1 MPLNKS
7 LRIQELERRQR
18 EEEEASRRRARE
30 LAVGIAT
37 GSQNDSTSNS
47 TNSSTSSQNSAQ
59 SSQRGS
65 QSPSA
70 VDRLF
75 KSTARKYTNNASA
88 DTTRRNSRGQ
98 TVSGRDRT
106 RSAVNS
112 PNASGPKIKEDT
124 GEWAKNEAYGA
135 LTGFNKELASAADF
149 LLPDVITPNKVQ
161 SALDYY
167 RNADEEQ
174 QKKVQASRGDSRLR
188 EIAGTIGGETLKNI
202 PAAAMAMLSGGAS
215 VGAQVAGEAVPSLL
229 EGARIANT
237 GNIVSR
243 ALDEVARTSGRNP
256 MFWETFIRTVG
267 PTYDNEIQ
275 NGADPVRATL
285 SAYANALLNAQIEI
299 GGGIEKY
306 DPSEVFWKAAA
317 RSAKEEGLEEVQQYA
332 VENLV
337 NKAVGSNTSKWF
349 SMKRGEDAV
358 INPIDMAE
366 QGFYGAAA
374 GGLMSGGRTLGVNAV
389 NSIRNDNYRNANPDI
404 EERANEL
411 IQRASVQGREGEMS
425 TRAQN
430 LAEEVSEQ
438 MARGEAPTAYQ
449 MRELERAVATDEY
462 YNQQNYENSSQERYN
477 QAVKEGKADTV
488 KQTGTADEY
497 YGFRRGLS
505 ETEQRNYDRV
515 KAVMGENASEN
526 SVTAVSRLMTGSE
539 SNRDIDTILLDP
551 EARSA
556 VEELTEVTLPINN
569 VKARAELENLAL
581 VNQIANRDRILEQTH
596 NEIRTNMSR
605 RGGEFFDKNY
615 DEAVATI
622 DVPNAADIYEN
633 FYSRFYTAGTVEGAD
648 FEKTYNRI
656 ISPLVEDFGE
666 DLGTKISQVF
676 THDFAQKV
684 FAEGQIAMNSARAKA
699 QGRNLSVKASE
710 NPAGFT
716 YEEEARKHI
725 SDREA
730 ELFTKLAERAK
741 VHIRLVSSIAGGKAN
756 GSYDPE
762 TGVILIAADSDNK
775 FITVFKHELTHH
787 LKNTS
792 PEMYQKLEDF
802 VFKKWYDGDPEKME
816 ARVQEYQKR
825 YGFRPDEAR
834 EEIIADAS
842 EAFFTDQ
849 GAINDAVTFNEKMA
863 RAIHDGIKS
872 LLDTFLDLVDTDRR
886 ADKGYGD
893 FLEDLD
899 ILRDAEKMWLE
910 ALNESVGKHKGS
922 VGNKADLDAFLKEN
936 GLRELPQT
944 KKMSLKATEDSEGKR
959 LTEGQK
965 RFFKDSRA
973 TDKDGKLVTVYHTT
987 ENGGFT
993 VFDPKYSDDK
1003 RSLFFA
1009 SNFDISQTYGRGAN
1023 RPINP
1028 DMPEFTSWD
1037 DFENYAAE
1045 NFRGWDNTK
1054 LLSDNLGAV
1063 VYPNE
1068 QAPYGTDEIPF
1079 EKWIRRK
1086 SKHTQY
1092 DAYISIPLPNGNYY
1106 NLRNDSPSGLLKD
1119 INDVLKRS
1127 NGKGYYACYLNL
1139 ENPLVVDGH
1148 GMNWNKIDTDFVVTD
1163 GQQKLEK
1170 AADKRVLSVRN
1181 RVPFGYSLDTNNK
1194 PIYKMFLAVTFEEK
1208 DANGKWIRNTDQS
1221 VHLRAS
1227 SVDDLDKQ
1235 ARKQFIEWG
1244 YSKSYW
1250 DNVVRK
1256 NSNNGEYRASND
1268 GDYIDSKGNLIDK
1281 SKYIKGQT
1289 LSGYTNTRGLSKIAK
1304 DNGYDGVIIRNIA
1317 DIGGR
1322 SRLRSGASPYSDIY
1336 IAFNSNQVKLT
1347 SNEDPTED
1355 DDIRYSIKEP
1365 NLGYHAGDLG
1375 KSIGDSY
1382 YSQSFDRDTGHFG
1395 FGTYFVGDKAYFKGT
1410 GIGDRPVETVDFDKY
1425 NLFRPRNYRNGIE
1438 LHEALKVLDGY
1449 AKRYSDLSR
1458 LTDWDNWKE
1467 RSYLTGGILNDL
1479 DEYIWQMDE
1488 RENPSKELKAK
1499 IDKYIEGMPEY
1510 YRNELERKVNSR
1522 YEEAQKRSA
1531 DKELVKESLGRE
1543 FDRLYGDRGRSYLY
1557 DSKEAYVEGKLDD
1570 EIRYINENK
1579 ALSLEDW
1586 KYYEAE
1592 SVIKDYTKGLTED
1605 IDNVRDI
1612 DFKLWMA
1619 LGGRKESIQNALKK
1633 TEEIIKAYPEVTK
1646 GLDSAATVF
1655 MKQLGYEGVDV
1666 RGIEGLDNTRYGS
1679 VIYDLKDEDLAR
1691 KKEIGRAKYSIK
1703 DAPSMDKL
1711 DKSGA
1716 VLTKNNGD
1724 PIVKFEENGSVQF
1737 SIKTY
1742 DDNGRRIY
1750 KEYLDKMVKNRQLTK
1765 AEAKQMQ
1772 DELETIYKI
1781 TKSFADS
1788 GKYAPFTAWSNAEVV
1803 TGENGKPV
1811 FSAIKKNSEYKM
1823 NIDFSTICKKRRT
1836 LDNVFRV
1843 MVNRGLFEQLDLN
1856 KDESAA
1862 LVVNI
1867 NDLIREHGFE
1877 AACALCFVEARRYRQ
1892 QQTATTFRDMWNGL
1906 VESMYKDKSKIEYF
1920 NYGENNEKKPV
1931 PDGIHTMSDKDLNL
1945 TRLKKLANAKNDE
1958 GKPLQ
1963 TAEAKAAR
1971 LLLRDPSQ
1979 RKLMLVGD
1987 MMASTGFENMQ
1998 VKNPEL
2004 MKIYNAKKGTGGAKS
2019 SFGDVQYLN
2028 EILKPR
2034 SFGRMSAYA
2043 VSGVRIQSFSDYV
2056 PRMVFDYVQV
2066 IADLSAKR
2074 LPAHAYTKE
2083 VLFAL
2088 QFGLTGAKINM
2099 SLVPDVVAD
2108 GVAPGLDKNG
2118 DYVWNKEGTFPWED
2132 YTDKNGRKMPGART
2146 IQKAKGYK
2154 ENCGTIAV
2162 GISDQQIWKMLLDPE
2177 IQMVIP
2183 YHKSSLNPLVAA
2195 MTNVD
2200 RFTDYTEYQNT
2211 RDKNGKAVEKE
2222 FDWDRKLFRLSHDSN
2237 NKLLPRSEW
2246 GDVQALVKEYV
2257 DWCNKH
2263 EYTPKFSQ
2271 FLYMEDGS
2279 INPGYYKM
2287 LEDFALLDNDGT
2299 FKPQDDVKM
2308 SFPTDESAFGSMA
2321 SLIEQGL
2328 DEDTKLEAKRSSEI
2342 NGIVDEIEDM
2352 IKDGSIT
2359 KQTIFSEALAKKMED
2374 KFQYS
2379 LKSNGESRSYQSTI
2393 TKLENQVKDLKSE
2406 FKRTNLKTADQ
2417 RDVRIQAGRL
2427 ITRHGSNMQ
2436 AQKSLTDTFNEI
2448 FRLYKEKGTD
2458 AFDEVYEI
2466 AKNEAVNIVN
2476 NISIVHNEGEE
2487 TYKAIK
2493 DYLRNTP
2500 VTISEDMKRNI
2511 TDFNDFR
2518 KRYFG
2523 KLKITNGETTNIDN
2537 VYMELNEL
2545 FPEQFTED
2553 YVNPADQLYHMADVL
2568 DNYAPYYETLDG
2580 ASEEMQ
2586 DYVVDIAA
2594 DIMETAY
2601 GLQTKKTFADK
2612 KYEEKVRA
2620 VAKAR
2625 EKALESRDVALDRQK
2640 QRYEKKIE
2648 DLKAHNQEMR
2658 ANRKARREDSEAR
2671 TKLLKI
2677 ARRLDR
2683 FKTTA
2688 AKREQ
2693 IDALIGDLDLVAKGM
2708 TEKTLEN
2715 LHDLRDWYSDRKE
2728 TDPDFIADS
2737 NIEKKL
2743 ERLSKKHIKD
2753 MDLADVRELY
2763 DVLSNIE
2770 NELKTERKLINSQM
2784 RKDIK
2789 EAGRETIRNINNSK
2803 GLAMKIRGFDRF
2815 FINGTLSPLRQIR
2828 RVTGYNDNDPLY
2840 IATKELADGQRKM
2853 LDYQMTSWKAFDRF
2867 MKNKDFLKSI
2877 NGSKAKEIEVTGIK
2891 DGKQYKTKITPDIR
2905 MAMYLASMNADN
2917 LRHIRDGGIKL
2928 PDIKLYKKGRIS
2940 EAMEKGTIVKFS
2952 PSMLNEITSHMT
2964 KTEKEFAQ
2972 EAYKYYNETS
2982 PKAINEVS
2990 EELKGYSLA
2999 RVQNYYPIHTDS
3011 NFLSKEFEAMK
3022 FDGTIE
3028 GMGFLKERVRASNPI
3043 LMTGLVDELT
3053 RSIEMNS
3060 KYVGLAIPVRNFG
3073 KIYGVSDVAYTE
3085 KNEGGIKTLEAD
3097 YRGSVKDSISDKWGG
3112 AVASYIEKFMTDL
3125 QNGRKNYDDWGN
3137 FFSKLRS
3144 NYAGAVLTL
3153 NASVA
3158 LKQAASYPTAAAV
3171 LGRAPLAK
3179 AMGNFGKVDLDLIAK
3194 YTPLQWYRSQGFS
3207 TTELGDIRSGNKQSV
3222 LNKYPMLNW
3231 IQGID
3236 LATTRKLWKASE
3248 YYVQS
3253 HNKNLKKGT
3262 DEYYKAVAEIYNRV
3276 IEETQPNYTTMQR
3289 PGLLRSDNDIVLA
3302 LNMFKTQP
3310 YQNFN
3315 ILYDS
3320 IGNYA
3325 AKRSQYSK
3333 VKNADTKKALQDAG
3347 RDMRNAID
3355 SQIMQLAVFAAMT
3368 SLWALFRRKDDKYR
3382 DKEGNLTFVS
3392 YLERLA
3398 KDMLANTFADVPFG
3412 SDIYGTV
3419 SSAITGEYY
3428 YGFSSVTDSSVT
3440 DLLDTFTKG
3449 YKTIGEW
3456 VEYAAN
3462 DDPEKEKPDSDM
3474 YKDIV
3479 SVTESASRFMG
3490 APFSN
3495 LKNLG
3500 TGIYGWVA
3508 ISRDGKY
3515 VGTYEAQKLTFA
3527 KKSEMMDNLFQ
3538 AYRHDKRAYEQIR
3551 KMMID
3556 DGIKEDSIDYYM
3568 KKNMKEHKSD
3578 SEQKEYDSSMQT
3590 LEKSSI
3596 WKGASADDQEYYTGI
3611 IEKMSVGIEDTST
3624 GYVTNMMKSGLTEEQ
3639 VILYKLALKK
3649 VDKPSASGKYG
3660 SYTKTER
3667 EAAIRLLEKE
3677 SSLTYAQKQALKG

>member
-1 MPLNKS
+1 MSFIDDSIKR
-7 LRIQELERRQR
+7 LRA
-18 EEEEASRRRARE
+18 EEEERRKRE
-30 LAVGIAT
+30 QAAQLIR
-37 GSQNDSTSNS
+37 GSQSSSNS
-47 TNSSTSSQNSAQ
+47 NSSNSSTNLQNSSQT
-59 SSQRGS
+59 SQGGS

-70 VDRLF
+70 VDKLF
-75 KSTARKYTNNASA
+75 HSTARKYSNATA
-88 DTTRRNSRGQ
+88 NDPTRRNSRGQ
-98 TVSGRDRT
+98 EVSSRART

-112 PNASGPKIKEDT
+112 PKTTGPKLKEDT

-149 LLPDVITPNKVQ
+149 LLPDVITPKKVQ
-161 SALDYY
+161 NVLDYY

-174 QKKVQASRGDSRLR
+174 QQKVQASRGDSKLR

-202 PAAAMAMLSGGAS
+202 PAAAMAMLSGGTS
-215 VGAQVAGEAVPSLL
+215 VGAQVAGKAVPSLL
-229 EGARIANT
+229 EGAQIART
-237 GNIVSR
+237 GNIVQR
-243 ALDEVARTSGRNP
+243 AMSEVARTSGQNP
-256 MFWETFIRTVG
+256 MFWETFMRTVG

-299 GGGIEKY
+299 GGGVEVY
-306 DPSEVFWKAAA
+306 DPSEVFWKAAL

-332 VENLV
+332 VENLT
-337 NKAVGSNTSKWF
+337 NKAIGSNTAKWF
-349 SMKRGEDAV
+349 SMNRGEDAV

-389 NSIRNDNYRNANPDI
+389 NSIRNDNYRNANPDL

-411 IQRASVQGREGEMS
+411 IQRASLQGREGEMA

-430 LAEEVSEQ
+430 LAEEVSDQ
-438 MARGEAPTAYQ
+438 MARGKAPTAYQ

-462 YNQQNYENSSQERYN
+462 YNDKAYQESSQERYN
-477 QAVKEGKADTV
+477 QAVNEGRANTV
-488 KQTGTADEY
+488 ESTGTADEY
-497 YGFRRGLS
+497 YGFQRGLT
-505 ETEQRNYDRV
+505 ETEQRNYERA
-515 KAVMGENASEN
+515 KAVMGEDASER
-526 SVTAVSRLMTGSE
+526 SVVAVGRFMTGSE
-539 SNRDIDTILLDP
+539 SNSDIDTILLDP
-551 EARSA
+551 KAKSA
-556 VEELTEVTLPINN
+556 VEELTDVTLPINN
-569 VKARAELENLAL
+569 TKARTELENLAL
-581 VNQIANRDRILEQTH
+581 AHNIANNDRILEETH
-596 NEIRTNMSR
+596 NDIRTNMSR

-622 DVPNAADIYEN
+622 DEPNAADIYES
-633 FYSRFYTAGTVEGAD
+633 FFSRFYTAGTVEGAD

-666 DLGTKISQVF
+666 ELGTKISQVF
-676 THDFAQKV
+676 NHDFAQKV
-684 FAEGQIAMNSARAKA
+684 FAEGQIAMNSVRAKA
-699 QGRNLSVKASE
+699 QGKRLSVKASE

-716 YEEEARKHI
+716 YEAEARKHI
-725 SDREA
+725 SDKEA

-802 VFKKWYDGDPEKME
+802 VFKRWYDGDPEKME

-893 FLEDLD
+893 FLGDLD

-910 ALNESVGKHKGS
+910 ALNESVGRRNGSAEGGTFIDSSTGENVQFSLRTEAPPKKTRKGYKVFVVKNGELYPPMVANPNGEPTPVGVWLNADEGVRAGTS
-922 VGNKADLDAFLKEN
+922 KTGRPQVKAGGKGTQGGSGTLAYRPGWHLGEMPLAQQFARKDSQGNKTLFPNNFVWAECDIAADNDYQEEAMSYGYTEN
-936 GLRELPQT
+936 GKFRHAYAGLPRIPKDGFYQYRTNPDPNTVPWLITGAMKINRILSDAEVRDILAEKGIEAPKRQGGDKTLEELGI
-944 KKMSLKATEDSEGKR
+944 KKVKFSLKDSDGNTLSK
-959 LTEGQK
+959 GQQEY
-965 RFFKDSRA
+965 FKDSKARDENGNLLVLYHGTENA
-973 TDKDGKLVTVYHTT
+973 GFTIFDSEAGISSPAFFFTNNLEIAKGYSGTHDIARMPSFKSVEAVQKAIKNDMDADIEIRKEDGKYVMYEDGDYVDESRNLNDLYNLYNQYSGFGGTSSNYKVYLNVT
-987 ENGGFT
+987 
-993 VFDPKYSDDK
+993 
-1003 RSLFFA
+1003 
-1009 SNFDISQTYGRGAN
+1009 
-1023 RPINP
+1023 NP
-1028 DMPEFTSWD
+1028 LIVDAKGKSWD
-1037 DFENYAAE
+1037 DI
-1045 NFRGWDNTK
+1045 T
-1054 LLSDNLGAV
+1054 
-1063 VYPNE
+1063 
-1068 QAPYGTDEIPF
+1068 
-1079 EKWIRRK
+1079 
-1086 SKHTQY
+1086 
-1092 DAYISIPLPNGNYY
+1092 
-1106 NLRNDSPSGLLKD
+1106 
-1119 INDVLKRS
+1119 
-1127 NGKGYYACYLNL
+1127 
-1139 ENPLVVDGH
+1139 
-1148 GMNWNKIDTDFVVTD
+1148 TDFSDEPMT
-1163 GQQKLEK
+1163 
-1170 AADKRVLSVRN
+1170 
-1181 RVPFGYSLDTNNK
+1181 
-1194 PIYKMFLAVTFEEK
+1194 
-1208 DANGKWIRNTDQS
+1208 
-1221 VHLRAS
+1221 
-1227 SVDDLDKQ
+1227 
-1235 ARKQFIEWG
+1235 
-1244 YSKSYW
+1244 
-1250 DNVVRK
+1250 
-1256 NSNNGEYRASND
+1256 SNAIAEY
-1268 GDYIDSKGNLIDK
+1268 
-1281 SKYIKGQT
+1281 
-1289 LSGYTNTRGLSKIAK
+1289 AK
-1304 DNGYDGVIIRNIA
+1304 ENGYDGVVIRNVVDA
-1317 DIGGR
+1317 GLYN
-1322 SRLRSGASPYSDIY
+1322 SSGEYKTGTDV
-1336 IAFNSNQVKLT
+1336 IAFNPEQ
-1347 SNEDPTED
+1347 
-1355 DDIRYSIKEP
+1355 IK
-1365 NLGYHAGDLG
+1365 
-1375 KSIGDSY
+1375 
-1382 YSQSFDRDTGHFG
+1382 
-1395 FGTYFVGDKAYFKGT
+1395 
-1410 GIGDRPVETVDFDKY
+1410 
-1425 NLFRPRNYRNGIE
+1425 
-1438 LHEALKVLDGY
+1438 
-1449 AKRYSDLSR
+1449 
-1458 LTDWDNWKE
+1458 
-1467 RSYLTGGILNDL
+1467 
-1479 DEYIWQMDE
+1479 
-1488 RENPSKELKAK
+1488 
-1499 IDKYIEGMPEY
+1499 
-1510 YRNELERKVNSR
+1510 
-1522 YEEAQKRSA
+1522 
-1531 DKELVKESLGRE
+1531 
-1543 FDRLYGDRGRSYLY
+1543 
-1557 DSKEAYVEGKLDD
+1557 
-1570 EIRYINENK
+1570 
-1579 ALSLEDW
+1579 
-1586 KYYEAE
+1586 
-1592 SVIKDYTKGLTED
+1592 D
-1605 IDNVRDI
+1605 IDNKNPTKDPDI
-1612 DFKLWMA
+1612 
-1619 LGGRKESIQNALKK
+1619 R
-1633 TEEIIKAYPEVTK
+1633 
-1646 GLDSAATVF
+1646 
-1655 MKQLGYEGVDV
+1655 
-1666 RGIEGLDNTRYGS
+1666 
-1679 VIYDLKDEDLAR
+1679 
-1691 KKEIGRAKYSIK
+1691 YSIK

-1724 PIVKFEENGSVQF
+1724 PIAKFEENGSVQF

-1867 NDLIREHGFE
+1867 NDLIRKHGFE

-1892 QQTATTFRDMWNGL
+1892 QQTATTFRDMWNDL

-1920 NYGENNEKKPV
+1920 NYGENIEKKPV

-2146 IQKAKGYK
+2146 IQKAKEYK

-2271 FLYMEDGS
+2271 FLYMKDGS

-2359 KQTIFSEALAKKMED
+2359 KQTISSQALADKMED
-2374 KFQYS
+2374 KFKYS

-2417 RDVRIQAGRL
+2417 RNVRIQAGKL

-2436 AQKSLTDTFNEI
+2436 AQKSLIDTFNEI
-2448 FRLYKEKGTD
+2448 FKLYKEKGTD

-2500 VTISEDMKRNI
+2500 ITISEDMKRNI

-2523 KLKITNGETTNIDN
+2523 KLKITNGNTTNIDT
-2537 VYMELNEL
+2537 VYMELMEL

-2553 YVNPADQLYHMADVL
+2553 YINPADQLYHMADVL

-2586 DYVVDIAA
+2586 DYVVDIAS

-2620 VAKAR
+2620 VEKAR
-2625 EKALESRDVALDRQK
+2625 QKALESRDKELGRLRRKYDEVREALWKANEKTAAERLRGEMDTQRAKQRLQDYKAETKERGEKKRRIQQIANIHKRLSDMPFKGNDTKHLPDGYADTVARVLSLFDFTTKGMERWAERNGKLSNRYQALKDLNDKLEQIGELEKNGIPSSIEFDERLVGGVRYLYNAFSDDLKNSNDRRLEDMTSEELTHIKRLFEAFEFQIKMENKTFDEENKRTRSEMAHSIFDDLNETKRGKWRLGVMGRLFTSNFNPSDFFTLVGGDIETLYNSTRKGFDKYVERLSNAKDFIQDNVSNKKADKWANHVKTYKTSSGEEIELTDSMLMSLYCLSKREQAQGHIYGGGIASAPARVKNKMTTRELEKKRVIPSYQDLQRWFSDLTDEQIQVAEQIQKYFVDEVSEWGNETSLKLFNYRKFNEPNYFPIQSSKDYMASNFDERGTDPVLKNIGPSHQTVEGANNVIMVDDIFTVFSKHVAQMAAYNAYVPAITDFQRVWNYTEGNDQDMVKARFADVYGQKTADYIENFFKNLNGVYKRNFDVGLFDKGLGLFKKSAVGGNIRVLVQQPTAIARAALIINPVYLTAALPTTTAHPKRTFKEMMDHCSIAKWKTWGFYSSDITSASRDLRNIMIGKEALTDKVFMDMYGVADNMTWTVIFKACELQVEAQNKGIKKGSDEYWEKVSALATRVFDRTQVVDSPFHRSEVMKSQDKGIKMVTAFMAEPTKTINMLNTELTMAARELANGHPARATGVFVRVATVITANSALLAVAQALVDAARGAGGDDDKDKGNYVERLINYWKENFWDNMNPFAMIPYIKDVKSLWDGYDVARMDMNGVKKVIQAIQYLQKYYEDPANSKYTEAEEWKNLALTACYAAGVPIQNAKRDLEAIYLTAMEAAGHSEVFFEQAKRKYQVNDKTRAMFADMYYDALDRK
-2640 QRYEKKIE
+2640 DYRTADKIY
-2648 DLKAHNQEMR
+2648 
-2658 ANRKARREDSEAR
+2658 SF
-2671 TKLLKI
+2671 LLRNGI
-2677 ARRLDR
+2677 
-2683 FKTTA
+2683 
-2688 AKREQ
+2688 
-2693 IDALIGDLDLVAKGM
+2693 
-2708 TEKTLEN
+2708 TEKYI
-2715 LHDLRDWYSDRKE
+2715 D
-2728 TDPDFIADS
+2728 
-2737 NIEKKL
+2737 
-2743 ERLSKKHIKD
+2743 
-2753 MDLADVRELY
+2753 
-2763 DVLSNIE
+2763 
-2770 NELKTERKLINSQM
+2770 
-2784 RKDIK
+2784 
-2789 EAGRETIRNINNSK
+2789 GREKTWRK
-2803 GLAMKIRGFDRF
+2803 HKDE
-2815 FINGTLSPLRQIR
+2815 
-2828 RVTGYNDNDPLY
+2828 ND
-2840 IATKELADGQRKM
+2840 
-2853 LDYQMTSWKAFDRF
+2853 
-2867 MKNKDFLKSI
+2867 
-2877 NGSKAKEIEVTGIK
+2877 
-2891 DGKQYKTKITPDIR
+2891 
-2905 MAMYLASMNADN
+2905 
-2917 LRHIRDGGIKL
+2917 
-2928 PDIKLYKKGRIS
+2928 
-2940 EAMEKGTIVKFS
+2940 
-2952 PSMLNEITSHMT
+2952 
-2964 KTEKEFAQ
+2964 
-2972 EAYKYYNETS
+2972 
-2982 PKAINEVS
+2982 
-2990 EELKGYSLA
+2990 
-2999 RVQNYYPIHTDS
+2999 
-3011 NFLSKEFEAMK
+3011 
-3022 FDGTIE
+3022 E
-3028 GMGFLKERVRASNPI
+3028 G
-3043 LMTGLVDELT
+3043 
-3053 RSIEMNS
+3053 
-3060 KYVGLAIPVRNFG
+3060 
-3073 KIYGVSDVAYTE
+3073 
-3085 KNEGGIKTLEAD
+3085 
-3097 YRGSVKDSISDKWGG
+3097 
-3112 AVASYIEKFMTDL
+3112 
-3125 QNGRKNYDDWGN
+3125 
-3137 FFSKLRS
+3137 
-3144 NYAGAVLTL
+3144 
-3153 NASVA
+3153 
-3158 LKQAASYPTAAAV
+3158 
-3171 LGRAPLAK
+3171 
-3179 AMGNFGKVDLDLIAK
+3179 
-3194 YTPLQWYRSQGFS
+3194 
-3207 TTELGDIRSGNKQSV
+3207 
-3222 LNKYPMLNW
+3222 
-3231 IQGID
+3231 
-3236 LATTRKLWKASE
+3236 
-3248 YYVQS
+3248 
-3253 HNKNLKKGT
+3253 
-3262 DEYYKAVAEIYNRV
+3262 
-3276 IEETQPNYTTMQR
+3276 
-3289 PGLLRSDNDIVLA
+3289 
-3302 LNMFKTQP
+3302 
-3310 YQNFN
+3310 
-3315 ILYDS
+3315 
-3320 IGNYA
+3320 
-3325 AKRSQYSK
+3325 
-3333 VKNADTKKALQDAG
+3333 
-3347 RDMRNAID
+3347 
-3355 SQIMQLAVFAAMT
+3355 
-3368 SLWALFRRKDDKYR
+3368 
-3382 DKEGNLTFVS
+3382 
-3392 YLERLA
+3392 
-3398 KDMLANTFADVPFG
+3398 
-3412 SDIYGTV
+3412 
-3419 SSAITGEYY
+3419 
-3428 YGFSSVTDSSVT
+3428 
-3440 DLLDTFTKG
+3440 
-3449 YKTIGEW
+3449 
-3456 VEYAAN
+3456 
-3462 DDPEKEKPDSDM
+3462 
-3474 YKDIV
+3474 
-3479 SVTESASRFMG
+3479 
-3490 APFSN
+3490 
-3495 LKNLG
+3495 
-3500 TGIYGWVA
+3500 
-3508 ISRDGKY
+3508 
-3515 VGTYEAQKLTFA
+3515 
-3527 KKSEMMDNLFQ
+3527 
-3538 AYRHDKRAYEQIR
+3538 
-3551 KMMID
+3551 
-3556 DGIKEDSIDYYM
+3556 
-3568 KKNMKEHKSD
+3568 
-3578 SEQKEYDSSMQT
+3578 
-3590 LEKSSI
+3590 
-3596 WKGASADDQEYYTGI
+3596 
-3611 IEKMSVGIEDTST
+3611 
-3624 GYVTNMMKSGLTEEQ
+3624 
-3639 VILYKLALKK
+3639 
-3649 VDKPSASGKYG
+3649 
-3660 SYTKTER
+3660 
-3667 EAAIRLLEKE
+3667 
-3677 SSLTYAQKQALKG
+3677 

>member
-1 MPLNKS
+1 MSKSNNWKSSSDYLIEAYTNK
-7 LRIQELERRQR
+7 LINDYKQDDEKEKERQKQR
-18 EEEEASRRRARE
+18 A
-30 LAVGIAT
+30 LTNG
-37 GSQNDSTSNS
+37 TSNS
-47 TNSSTSSQNSAQ
+47 TNYSTTSQKSSY
-59 SSQRGS
+59 GS
-65 QSPSA
+65 QAGSQDTPA
-70 VDRLF
+70 EKALF
-75 KSTARKYTNNASA
+75 KMSGREFTNKAA
-88 DTTRRNSRGQ
+88 TDPTRRNSRGQ
-98 TVSGRDRT
+98 TVTGRERT

-112 PNASGPKIKEDT
+112 PDSKSRIKEDT
-124 GEWAKNEAYGA
+124 GKWARSEAYGA

-149 LLPDVITPNKVQ
+149 LLPDVITPKKVQ
-161 SALDYY
+161 NVLDYY
-167 RNADEEQ
+167 RKADEEQ
-174 QKKVQASRGDSRLR
+174 QQKVQELRGDSKLR

-202 PAAAMAMLSGGAS
+202 PSAAMAMLSGGTS

-229 EGARIANT
+229 EGARLAKT
-237 GNIVSR
+237 GNVVSR
-243 ALDEVARTSGRNP
+243 ALDEVARTSGQNP
-256 MFWETFIRTVG
+256 MFWETFMRTVG
-267 PTYDNEIQ
+267 PTYDNEIA
-275 NGADPVRATL
+275 NGADPVRATM

-306 DPSEVFWKAAA
+306 DPSEVFWKAAL
-317 RSAKEEGLEEVQQYA
+317 RSAKEEGMEEVQQYA

-337 NKAVGSNTSKWF
+337 NKAIGSNRTKDKNGNTIETPWF
-349 SMKRGEDAV
+349 SMDRGVNAV
-358 INPIDMAE
+358 INPVDMAE

-389 NSIRNDNYRNANPDI
+389 NDARNNNYRQEHPDF
-404 EERANEL
+404 EEHAKDL

-425 TRAQN
+425 TKAQN

-438 MARGEAPTAYQ
+438 MARGQQPTAYQ
-449 MRELERAVATDEY
+449 MRELESAVATDEY
-462 YNQQNYENSSQERYN
+462 YNQKAYENSSKERYN
-477 QAVKEGKADTV
+477 QAVEEGKADTV
-488 KQTGTADEY
+488 QQTGSTDEY
-497 YGFRRGLS
+497 YGFRHGLN
-505 ETEQRNYDRV
+505 ETEQRNYEKA

-526 SVTAVSRLMTGSE
+526 SVLAVSKLMTGSE

-556 VEELTEVTLPINN
+556 VEELAEVTLPINN
-569 VKARAELENLAL
+569 VKARAELENIAL
-581 VNQIANRDRILEQTH
+581 VNQIANRDKILEQTH
-596 NEIRTNMSR
+596 KDIRTNMSR
-605 RGGEFFDKNY
+605 RGGELFDENY
-615 DEAVATI
+615 DEAVKTL
-622 DVPNAADIYEN
+622 DVPNAAEIYEN
-633 FYSRFYTAGTVEGAD
+633 FFSRFYTAGTVEDAD

-666 DLGTKISQVF
+666 DFGSRISQVF
-676 THDFAQKV
+676 NHDFAQKV
-684 FAEGQIAMNSARAKA
+684 FAQGQIAMNSVRAKA

-730 ELFTKLAERAK
+730 DLFTKLAERAK
-741 VHIRLVSSIAGGKAN
+741 VHIRLVSSIAGGQAN

-816 ARVQEYQKR
+816 ERVQEYQRR
-825 YGFRPDEAR
+825 YNMRPDQAR

-842 EAFFTDQ
+842 EAFFTDE
-849 GAINDAVTFNEKMA
+849 GAINEAVTFNEKMA

-893 FLEDLD
+893 FLKDLD

-910 ALNESVGKHKGS
+910 ALNESVGKSNAGIENGVFADNSTGENVQFSLRTEAPPKKTRKGYKVFVVKNGELYPPMVANPNGDPTPVGVWLNADEGVRAGTS
-922 VGNKADLDAFLKEN
+922 KTGRPQVQAGGKGTQGGSGTLAYRPGWHLGEIPLAKQFMRQDANGNKTLFPKNFVWAECEIAADVDYQDEAMSYGYTEKGKFRHAYAGLPKIPKDGFYQYRTNPNPDTVPWLITGAMKINRILSDAEVSNILAKE
-936 GLRELPQT
+936 GIEAPKRQGGDKTLEELGI
-944 KKMSLKATEDSEGKR
+944 KNVKLSLKDSDGNTLSK
-959 LTEGQK
+959 GQQDY
-965 RFFKDSRA
+965 FKDSKVR
-973 TDKDGKLVTVYHTT
+973 DDDGNLLVMYHGTR
-987 ENGGFT
+987 EKGFT
-993 VFDPKYSDDK
+993 VFNPSESQDGI
-1003 RSLFFA
+1003 SLFFTDKLDVA
-1009 SNFDISQTYGRGAN
+1009 KGYSGVKKTFAPKIEKPTLAKIQKVLEREDDGYHHYKIAKTDNGYEVFRFEYD
-1023 RPINP
+1023 
-1028 DMPEFTSWD
+1028 WD
-1037 DFENYAAE
+1037 
-1045 NFRGWDNTK
+1045 
-1054 LLSDNLGAV
+1054 LGEDGEWV
-1063 VYPNE
+1063 
-1068 QAPYGTDEIPF
+1068 
-1079 EKWIRRK
+1079 
-1086 SKHTQY
+1086 
-1092 DAYISIPLPNGNYY
+1092 
-1106 NLRNDSPSGLLKD
+1106 RNDRKVNDWFNYESESLED
-1119 INDVLKRS
+1119 IANYIKREFS
-1127 NGKGYYACYLNL
+1127 NADESTNYKVYLNL
-1139 ENPLVVDGH
+1139 VNPLIV
-1148 GMNWNKIDTDFVVTD
+1148 N
-1163 GQQKLEK
+1163 
-1170 AADKRVLSVRN
+1170 
-1181 RVPFGYSLDTNNK
+1181 
-1194 PIYKMFLAVTFEEK
+1194 
-1208 DANGKWIRNTDQS
+1208 ANGRYFDELGDLPEGLEDT
-1221 VHLRAS
+1221 RAY
-1227 SVDDLDKQ
+1227 
-1235 ARKQFIEWG
+1235 A
-1244 YSKSYW
+1244 
-1250 DNVVRK
+1250 
-1256 NSNNGEYRASND
+1256 EY
-1268 GDYIDSKGNLIDK
+1268 
-1281 SKYIKGQT
+1281 
-1289 LSGYTNTRGLSKIAK
+1289 AK
-1304 DNGYDGVIIRNIA
+1304 RNGYDGVIFK
-1317 DIGGR
+1317 DIIDTA
-1322 SRLRSGASPYSDIY
+1322 LFASNEERFEESNVV
-1336 IAFNSNQVKLT
+1336 IAFSSNQIKSVANK
-1347 SNEDPTED
+1347 NPTENE
-1355 DDIRYSIKEP
+1355 DIRYSLKEAP
-1365 NLGYHAGDLG
+1365 
-1375 KSIGDSY
+1375 
-1382 YSQSFDRDTGHFG
+1382 
-1395 FGTYFVGDKAYFKGT
+1395 
-1410 GIGDRPVETVDFDKY
+1410 PVE
-1425 NLFRPRNYRNGIE
+1425 E
-1438 LHEALKVLDGY
+1438 
-1449 AKRYSDLSR
+1449 
-1458 LTDWDNWKE
+1458 
-1467 RSYLTGGILNDL
+1467 
-1479 DEYIWQMDE
+1479 
-1488 RENPSKELKAK
+1488 
-1499 IDKYIEGMPEY
+1499 
-1510 YRNELERKVNSR
+1510 
-1522 YEEAQKRSA
+1522 
-1531 DKELVKESLGRE
+1531 
-1543 FDRLYGDRGRSYLY
+1543 
-1557 DSKEAYVEGKLDD
+1557 
-1570 EIRYINENK
+1570 
-1579 ALSLEDW
+1579 
-1586 KYYEAE
+1586 
-1592 SVIKDYTKGLTED
+1592 
-1605 IDNVRDI
+1605 
-1612 DFKLWMA
+1612 
-1619 LGGRKESIQNALKK
+1619 
-1633 TEEIIKAYPEVTK
+1633 
-1646 GLDSAATVF
+1646 
-1655 MKQLGYEGVDV
+1655 
-1666 RGIEGLDNTRYGS
+1666 
-1679 VIYDLKDEDLAR
+1679 
-1691 KKEIGRAKYSIK
+1691 
-1703 DAPSMDKL
+1703 L

-1716 VLTKNNGD
+1716 TLTTNNGQ
-1724 PIVKFEENGSVQF
+1724 PIAKFEENGSVQF
-1737 SIKTY
+1737 SLKTY
-1742 DDNGRRIY
+1742 DDQGRRIY
-1750 KEYLDKMVKNRQLTK
+1750 KEYLDKMVKNGQLSR
-1765 AEAKQMQ
+1765 AEAKQMF
-1772 DELETIYKI
+1772 DEIETIYKI
-1781 TKSFADS
+1781 SREFADT
-1788 GKYAPFTAWSNAEVV
+1788 GKYAPFTAWSNAQVV

-1843 MVNRGLFEQLDLN
+1843 MVNRGLFEKLDLN

-1920 NYGENNEKKPV
+1920 NYGENNEKEPV
-1931 PDGIHTMSDKDLNL
+1931 PDGIHTMPDKDLNL
-1945 TRLKKLANAKNDE
+1945 TKLKRLANAKNDE

-2028 EILKPR
+2028 EILRPR
-2034 SFGRMSAYA
+2034 TFGRMSAYA

-2066 IADLSAKR
+2066 IGDLAAKR

-2088 QFGLTGAKINM
+2088 QFGLTGVKINM

-2118 DYVWNKEGTFPWED
+2118 NYIWNKEGTFPWED
-2132 YTDKNGRKMPGART
+2132 YVDKNGRKMPGARS

-2154 ENCGTIAV
+2154 EHCGTIAV
-2162 GISDQQIWKMLLDPE
+2162 GISDAQIWKMLLDPE

-2200 RFTDYTEYQNT
+2200 RFTDYTDYQNT

-2222 FDWDRKLFRLSHDSN
+2222 FDWDRKLFRLSHGSN

-2271 FLYMEDGS
+2271 FLYMREGNSMDGDFILDENGNKV
-2279 INPGYYKM
+2279 INSGYYKM
-2287 LEDFALLDNDGT
+2287 LEDFALYDNDGK
-2299 FKPQDDVKM
+2299 FKPQDDVRM
-2308 SFPTDESAFGSMA
+2308 NFPTDESAYGSMA

-2328 DEDTKLEAKRSSEI
+2328 DEDAKLEAKRTNEI
-2342 NGIVDEIEDM
+2342 DGIVDEIESM
-2352 IKDGSIT
+2352 IEDGSIT

-2379 LKSNGESRSYQSTI
+2379 LKSGGESRNYQNTI
-2393 TKLENQVKDLKSE
+2393 SKLESQVKDLKAE
-2406 FKRTNLKTADQ
+2406 FKRTDLKTADPK
-2417 RDVRIQAGRL
+2417 DVRIQAGKL
-2427 ITRHGSNMQ
+2427 IKRHDSNMSVQ
-2436 AQKSLTDTFNEI
+2436 GELVDTFNRI
-2448 FRLYKEKGTD
+2448 FRLYKENGTD
-2458 AFDEVYEI
+2458 SFDDIYEI
-2466 AKNEAVNIVN
+2466 AKNAAVEVVN
-2476 NISIVHNEGEE
+2476 NISIVHDEGAED
-2487 TYKAIK
+2487 YKAIK
-2493 DYLRNTP
+2493 EYLKETP
-2500 VTISEDMKRNI
+2500 IVITEEMKKNI
-2511 TDFNDFR
+2511 TDFNNFR

-2523 KLKITNGETTNIDN
+2523 KLKLVNGDTGNIDN

-2545 FPEQFTED
+2545 FPGQFTED

-2580 ASEEMQ
+2580 ASPEMQ

-2612 KYEEKVRA
+2612 KYEEKVKA

-2625 EKALESRDVALDRQK
+2625 EKALESRDNALNRQK

-2648 DLKAHNQEMR
+2648 GLKAHNQEMR

-2688 AKREQ
+2688 AKKEQ
-2693 IDALIGDLDLVAKGM
+2693 IEALIGDLDLVAKGM
-2708 TEKTLEN
+2708 TDKTLN
-2715 LHDLRDWYSDRKE
+2715 DLHDLRDWYSDKKE

-2770 NELKTERKLINSQM
+2770 NELKTERKLINSEM
-2784 RKDIK
+2784 KKDIK
-2789 EAGRETIRNINNSK
+2789 EAGREAIRNINNSK
-2803 GLAMKIRGFDRF
+2803 GLAMKTRGFDRF

-2853 LDYQMTSWKAFDRF
+2853 IDYQMTSWKAFDRF
-2867 MKNKDFLKSI
+2867 MKNKDFIRSI
-2877 NGSKAKEIEVTGIK
+2877 NGPKAKEIEVTGIK

-2917 LRHIRDGGIKL
+2917 LRHMRDGGVKL
-2928 PDIKLYKKGRIS
+2928 PDIKLYKKGKIS

-2964 KTEKEFAQ
+2964 KTERAFAQ

-2982 PKAINEVS
+2982 PEAINKVS
-2990 EELKGYSLA
+2990 EELKGYSIA

-3073 KIYGVSDVAYTE
+3073 KIYGVNDVTYTE
-3085 KNEGGIKTLEAD
+3085 RNEGGVKTLEAD

-3171 LGRAPLAK
+3171 LGRAPLVK

-3207 TTELGDIRSGNKQSV
+3207 TTELGDIRSGNKQSL
-3222 LNKYPMLNW
+3222 LNKYPFLNW

-3248 YYVQS
+3248 YYVQD

-3262 DEYYKAVAEIYNRV
+3262 DEYYKTVADIYNRV

-3320 IGNYA
+3320 IGNYV
-3325 AKRSQYSK
+3325 AKRNQYNK
-3333 VKNADTKKALQDAG
+3333 VKNADTKKALQNAG

-3398 KDMLANTFADVPFG
+3398 KDMLANSFAVVPFG

-3419 SSAITGEYY
+3419 SSSITGEYY

-3440 DLLDTFTKG
+3440 DLLDSFSKG

-3456 VEYAAN
+3456 VQYAMN
-3462 DDPEKEKPDSDM
+3462 DDPEKGKPDSDM

-3479 SVTESASRFMG
+3479 SVSESASRFLG

-3495 LKNLG
+3495 MKNLG

-3508 ISRDGKY
+3508 ISKDGKY
-3515 VGTYEAQKLTFA
+3515 VGTYEAQKMTLA

-3538 AYRHDKRAYEQIR
+3538 AYRHDKAAYEQIR
-3551 KMMID
+3551 KMMIE
-3556 DGIKEDSIDYYM
+3556 DGIKEDSIDTSM
-3568 KKNMKEHKSD
+3568 KKKMKEHKSD
-3578 SEQKEYDSSMQT
+3578 TEQKEYDSSMQA

-3596 WKGASADDQEYYTGI
+3596 WKGASADDQEYYKGI

-3624 GYVTNMMKSGLTEEQ
+3624 GYVTNKMKSGLTEEQ

-3660 SYTKTER
+3660 SYTKAER

-3677 SSLTYAQKQALKG
+3677 FSLTYAQKETLKG

>member
-1 MPLNKS
+1 MSKKNDWKSPADYLIEAYTNK
-7 LRIQELERRQR
+7 LINDYREDDEKERQR
-18 EEEEASRRRARE
+18 QQQKA
-30 LAVGIAT
+30 LT
-37 GSQNDSTSNS
+37 NNT
-47 TNSSTSSQNSAQ
+47 TNSSTTPQKSSYGAQ
-59 SSQRGS
+59 TVSNE
-65 QSPSA
+65 PST
-70 VDRLF
+70 VNKQF
-75 KSTARKYTNNASA
+75 ESTARKYTNATANDSI
-88 DTTRRNSRGQ
+88 RRNSRGQ
-98 TVSGRDRT
+98 TVSGRERT
-106 RSAVNS
+106 RSAINS
-112 PNASGPKIKEDT
+112 PNASVSRAKEDT
-124 GEWAKNEAYGA
+124 GKWAKNEAYGA
-135 LTGFNKELASAADF
+135 LTGFNRELFSTIDF
-149 LLPDVITPNKVQ
+149 LLPDVITPEFIQKGINSYKE
-161 SALDYY
+161 
-167 RNADEEQ
+167 ADEEQ
-174 QKKVQASRGDSRLR
+174 QKKIQELRGDSKLR

-202 PAAAMAMLSGGAS
+202 PSAVLALGTGGVSA
-215 VGAQVAGEAVPSLL
+215 GAQVAGETVPSLL
-229 EGARIANT
+229 EGARLANT
-237 GNIVSR
+237 SNVISR
-243 ALDEVARTSGRNP
+243 ALNEVRATSGRNP
-256 MFWETFIRTVG
+256 MFWETFMRTVG
-267 PTYDNEIQ
+267 PTYDNEIA
-275 NGADPVRATL
+275 NGADPGRAML

-306 DPSEVFWKAAA
+306 DPSEVFWKAAL
-317 RSAKEEGLEEVQQYA
+317 RSAKEEGMEEVEQYA

-337 NKAVGSNTSKWF
+337 NKAIGSNKTKDKNGNTIETPWF
-349 SMKRGEDAV
+349 SMDRGVNAV
-358 INPIDMAE
+358 INPVDMAE

-374 GGLMSGGRTLGVNAV
+374 GGLMSGGRTLAVNAV
-389 NSIRNDNYRNANPDI
+389 NDARNNNYRQEHPDF
-404 EERANEL
+404 EEHAKDL

-438 MARGEAPTAYQ
+438 MARGQQPTAYQ
-449 MRELERAVATDEY
+449 MRELESAVATDEY
-462 YNQQNYENSSQERYN
+462 YNQKAYENSSQERYN
-477 QAVKEGKADTV
+477 QAVEEGKADTV
-488 KQTGTADEY
+488 KQTGSVDEY
-497 YGFRRGLS
+497 YGLTRGFN
-505 ETEQRNYDRV
+505 ETEKRNYE
-515 KAVMGENASEN
+515 KAKTVMGENASEN
-526 SVTAVSRLMTGSE
+526 SVLAVSKLMTGSE

-556 VEELTEVTLPINN
+556 VEELAEVTLPISN
-569 VKARAELENLAL
+569 VKARAELENIAL
-581 VNQIANRDRILEQTH
+581 VNQIANRDKILEQTH
-596 NEIRTNMSR
+596 KDIRTNMSR
-605 RGGEFFDKNY
+605 RGGELFDDNY
-615 DEAVATI
+615 DEAVKTL
-622 DVPNAADIYEN
+622 DVPNAAEIYEN
-633 FYSRFYTAGTVEGAD
+633 FFSRFYTAGTVEDAD

-666 DLGTKISQVF
+666 DFGSRISQVF
-676 THDFAQKV
+676 NHDFAQKV
-684 FAEGQIAMNSARAKA
+684 FAQGQIAMNSVRAKA
-699 QGRNLSVKASE
+699 QGRSLSVKASE

-730 ELFTKLAERAK
+730 DLFTKLAERAK
-741 VHIRLVSSIAGGKAN
+741 VHIRLVSSIAGGQAN

-792 PEMYQKLEDF
+792 PELYQKLEDF

-816 ARVQEYQKR
+816 ERVQEYQRR
-825 YGFRPDEAR
+825 YNMRPDQAR

-842 EAFFTDQ
+842 EAFFTDE
-849 GAINDAVTFNEKMA
+849 GAINEAVTFNEKMA

-893 FLEDLD
+893 FLKDLD

-910 ALNESVGKHKGS
+910 ALNDSVGRSNGSAESGTFIDSSTGENVQFSLRTEAPPKKTRKGYKVFVVKNGELYPPMVANPNGEPTPVGVWLNADEGVRAGTS
-922 VGNKADLDAFLKEN
+922 KTGRPQVKAGGKGTQGGSGTLAYRPGWHLGEMPLAQQFARKDSQGNKTLFPSNFVWAECDIAADNDYQEEA
-936 GLRELPQT
+936 
-944 KKMSLKATEDSEGKR
+944 MSYG
-959 LTEGQK
+959 
-965 RFFKDSRA
+965 
-973 TDKDGKLVTVYHTT
+973 YT
-987 ENGGFT
+987 ENGKFRHAYAGLPRIPKDGFYQYRTNPDPNTVPWLITGAMKINRILSDAEVRDILAEKGIEAPKRQGGDKTLEELGINNARYSLKESDKAYMDAVNRGDIETAQKMVDEEAKKHGYDIKAYHGTGSNFT
-993 VFDPKYSDDK
+993 VFDPELSGRNYKGYS
-1003 RSLFFA
+1003 R
-1009 SNFDISQTYGRGAN
+1009 YGKGLYFSDSKKIAGEWGKGSRVVNA
-1023 RPINP
+1023 
-1028 DMPEFTSWD
+1028 
-1037 DFENYAAE
+1037 YL
-1045 NFRGWDNTK
+1045 K
-1054 LLSDNLGAV
+1054 LNKPLELT
-1063 VYPNE
+1063 
-1068 QAPYGTDEIPF
+1068 TDES
-1079 EKWIRRK
+1079 KWISSGELLDEYNRLRK
-1086 SKHTQY
+1086 EANSKLKPVEGESAAFLIQM
-1092 DAYISIPLPNGNYY
+1092 LNGMT
-1106 NLRNDSPSGLLKD
+1106 KD
-1119 INDVLKRS
+1119 
-1127 NGKGYYACYLNL
+1127 KGYST
-1139 ENPLVVDGH
+1139 
-1148 GMNWNKIDTDFVVTD
+1148 KILTD
-1163 GQQKLEK
+1163 
-1170 AADKRVLSVRN
+1170 A
-1181 RVPFGYSLDTNNK
+1181 
-1194 PIYKMFLAVTFEEK
+1194 
-1208 DANGKWIRNTDQS
+1208 
-1221 VHLRAS
+1221 
-1227 SVDDLDKQ
+1227 
-1235 ARKQFIEWG
+1235 
-1244 YSKSYW
+1244 
-1250 DNVVRK
+1250 
-1256 NSNNGEYRASND
+1256 
-1268 GDYIDSKGNLIDK
+1268 
-1281 SKYIKGQT
+1281 
-1289 LSGYTNTRGLSKIAK
+1289 
-1304 DNGYDGVIIRNIA
+1304 GYDGIV
-1317 DIGGR
+1317 
-1322 SRLRSGASPYSDIY
+1322 SRQGSQTEGYSMEY
-1336 IAFNSNQVKLT
+1336 VAFVPNQVKSADPVVYDNQGNVIPLSERFNE
-1347 SNEDPTED
+1347 SNE
-1355 DDIRYSIKEP
+1355 DIRYSRK
-1365 NLGYHAGDLG
+1365 GYHAGDLG
-1375 KSIGDSY
+1375 KSTGDDYWGQGY
-1382 YSQSFDRDTGHFG
+1382 YRGTGHFG
-1395 FGTYFVGDKAYFKGT
+1395 FGTYFVGDKAQISKYGYEN
-1410 GIGDRPVETVDFDKY
+1410 RPVETVDFDKY
-1425 NLFRPRNYRNGIE
+1425 NLYRPRDYDRGIR
-1438 LHEALKVLDGY
+1438 LHEALKTVNGFIS
-1449 AKRYSDLSR
+1449 RYSELKKLDDR
-1458 LTDWDNWKE
+1458 DNWDE
-1467 RSYLTGGILNDL
+1467 RFYKTNGILRDL
-1479 DEYIWQMDE
+1479 DEYVWEMESDDE
-1488 RENPSKELKAK
+1488 TPSTELKSK
-1499 IDKYIEGMPEY
+1499 IDQYFNEMPEY
-1510 YRNELERKVNSR
+1510 YRDQIDQKAERQYERDGGEYDLETEKYYVAEDIVKDYIDKLESDIRKV
-1522 YEEAQKRSA
+1522 RSLNF
-1531 DKELVKESLGRE
+1531 ELTMGLGFE
-1543 FDRLYGDRGRSYLY
+1543 KS
-1557 DSKEAYVEGKLDD
+1557 
-1570 EIRYINENK
+1570 
-1579 ALSLEDW
+1579 
-1586 KYYEAE
+1586 EAE
-1592 SVIKDYTKGLTED
+1592 IDRALAETEK
-1605 IDNVRDI
+1605 IV
-1612 DFKLWMA
+1612 
-1619 LGGRKESIQNALKK
+1619 
-1633 TEEIIKAYPEVTK
+1633 KAYPQNK
-1646 GLDSAATVF
+1646 RGLDSASTVF

-1666 RGIEGLDNTRYGS
+1666 SGIDGLDNTTYGS

-1691 KKEIGRAKYSIK
+1691 KKEIGTAKYSIK

-1716 VLTKNNGD
+1716 TLTTNNGQ
-1724 PIVKFEENGSVQF
+1724 PIAKFEENGSVQL
-1737 SIKTY
+1737 SLKTY

-1750 KEYLDKMVKNRQLTK
+1750 KEYLDKMVKNGQLSRS
-1765 AEAKQMQ
+1765 EAKQMF
-1772 DELETIYKI
+1772 DEIETIYKI
-1781 TKSFADS
+1781 SREFADT
-1788 GKYAPFTAWSNAEVV
+1788 GKYAPFTAWSNAQVV

-1843 MVNRGLFEQLDLN
+1843 MVNRGLFEKLDLN

-1892 QQTATTFRDMWNGL
+1892 QQTATTFRDMWNDL

-1931 PDGIHTMSDKDLNL
+1931 PDGIHTMPDKDLNL
-1945 TRLKKLANAKNDE
+1945 TKLKRLANAKNDE

-2028 EILKPR
+2028 EILRPR
-2034 SFGRMSAYA
+2034 TFGRMSAYA

-2066 IADLSAKR
+2066 IGDLAAKK

-2088 QFGLTGAKINM
+2088 QFGLTGVKINM

-2118 DYVWNKEGTFPWED
+2118 NYIWNKEGTFPWED
-2132 YTDKNGRKMPGART
+2132 YVDKNGRRMPGARS

-2162 GISDQQIWKMLLDPE
+2162 GISDAQIWKMLLDPE

-2200 RFTDYTEYQNT
+2200 RFTDYTDYQNT

-2222 FDWDRKLFRLSHDSN
+2222 FDWDRKLFRLSHGSN

-2287 LEDFALLDNDGT
+2287 LEDFALYDNDGK
-2299 FKPQDDVKM
+2299 FKPQDDVRM
-2308 SFPTDESAFGSMA
+2308 NFPTDESAYGSMA

-2328 DEDTKLEAKRSSEI
+2328 DEDAKLEAKRTNEI
-2342 NGIVDEIEDM
+2342 DGIVDEIEGM
-2352 IKDGSIT
+2352 IEDGSIT

-2379 LKSNGESRSYQSTI
+2379 LKSGGESRNYQNTI
-2393 TKLENQVKDLKSE
+2393 SKLENQVKDLKAE
-2406 FKRTNLKTADQ
+2406 FKRTDLKTADPK
-2417 RDVRIQAGRL
+2417 DVRIQAGKL
-2427 ITRHGSNMQ
+2427 IKRHDSNMSVQ
-2436 AQKSLTDTFNEI
+2436 GELVDTFNRI
-2448 FRLYKEKGTD
+2448 FRLYKENGTD
-2458 AFDEVYEI
+2458 SFDDIYEI
-2466 AKNEAVNIVN
+2466 AKNAAVEVVN
-2476 NISIVHNEGEE
+2476 NINIVHDEGAED
-2487 TYKAIK
+2487 YKAIK
-2493 DYLRNTP
+2493 EYLKETP
-2500 VTISEDMKRNI
+2500 IVITEDMKKNI

-2523 KLKITNGETTNIDN
+2523 KLKLVNGTTGNIDN
-2537 VYMELNEL
+2537 VYMELNEM
-2545 FPEQFTED
+2545 FPGQFTED

-2580 ASEEMQ
+2580 ASPEMQ

-2612 KYEEKVRA
+2612 KYEEKVKA

-2625 EKALESRDVALDRQK
+2625 QKALESRDNALNRQK

-2688 AKREQ
+2688 AKKEQ

-2708 TEKTLEN
+2708 TDKTLEN

-2770 NELKTERKLINSQM
+2770 NELKTERKLINSEM

-2803 GLAMKIRGFDRF
+2803 GLAMKTRGFDRF

-2867 MKNKDFLKSI
+2867 MKNKDFLRSI
-2877 NGSKAKEIEVTGIK
+2877 NGPKAKEIEITGIK

-2917 LRHIRDGGIKL
+2917 LRHMRDGGVKL
-2928 PDIKLYKKGRIS
+2928 PDIKLYKKGKIS
-2940 EAMEKGTIVKFS
+2940 EAMEKGTTVKFS

-2964 KTEKEFAQ
+2964 KTERAFAQ

-3043 LMTGLVDELT
+3043 QMTGLVDELT

-3073 KIYGVSDVAYTE
+3073 KIYGVNDVTYTE
-3085 KNEGGIKTLEAD
+3085 REEGGVKTLEAD

-3171 LGRAPLAK
+3171 LGRAPLVK
-3179 AMGNFGKVDLDLIAK
+3179 AMGNIGKVDLDLIAK

-3207 TTELGDIRSGNKQSV
+3207 TTELGDIRSGNKQSL
-3222 LNKYPMLNW
+3222 LNKYPFLNW

-3248 YYVQS
+3248 YYVQD

-3262 DEYYKAVAEIYNRV
+3262 DEYYKAVADIYNRV

-3320 IGNYA
+3320 IGNYV
-3325 AKRSQYSK
+3325 AKRNQYNK

-3398 KDMLANTFADVPFG
+3398 KDMLANSFAVVPFG

-3419 SSAITGEYY
+3419 SSSITGEYY
-3428 YGFSSVTDSSVT
+3428 YGFSSVTDSSIT

-3456 VEYAAN
+3456 VQYAMN
-3462 DDPEKEKPDSDM
+3462 DDPEKEKPDGDM

-3479 SVTESASRFMG
+3479 SVSESASRFLG

-3495 LKNLG
+3495 MKNLA

-3508 ISRDGKY
+3508 ISKDGEY
-3515 VGTYEAQKLTFA
+3515 IGTYEALKMSFA
-3527 KKSEMMDNLFQ
+3527 KDTEKKELLMR
-3538 AYRHDKRAYEQIR
+3538 AYRNDSKAYEELR
-3551 KMMID
+3551 KMMIE
-3556 DGIKEDSIDYYM
+3556 DGFKEDSLDYYIRKQTRENPDESSQTRYQEM
-3568 KKNMKEHKSD
+3568 VTYLEGSPMLWTNNNSTYKEA
-3578 SEQKEYDSSMQT
+3578 YDKV
-3590 LEKSSI
+3590 LRDI
-3596 WKGASADDQEYYTGI
+3596 AL
-3611 IEKMSVGIEDTST
+3611 GIETST
-3624 GYVTNMMKSGLTEEQ
+3624 TE
-3639 VILYKLALKK
+3639 
-3649 VDKPSASGKYG
+3649 
-3660 SYTKTER
+3660 SYTKYEGIGLKPEELVLVKLAMEKADQMYGNKNGYLDTD
-3667 EAAIRLLEKE
+3667 EKE
-3677 SSLTYAQKQALKG
+3677 KGLGMLDHLHLTQKEKEAIKKIKFNFDKKG